1 MKVEVKK
8 LPRNQVELIIELSLA
23 EYEPFLEPA
32 AKKISEAIKIPGFRP
47 GKASLEIIKQKVG
60 ENQIWQE
67 ALELAIKKTFSQ
79 ALKEQNLDTVGRPEI
94 DVVKLAP
101 GNPVVYKATVSLF
114 PKVKL
119 GDYKKIKITKK
130 PAEVKAEQ
138 IKKAISD
145 LQKMRASETLVDRK
159 SKSGDKVEIDFS
171 ASLDKIPL
179 ENGQSQNYP
188 LVIGE
193 GSFIPGFEDQII
205 DLAKEET
212 KDFQLT
218 FPQDYHQKNLAGK
231 LVDFKVKMK
240 AVYQLDLPEL
250 NDDFAKSLGQFK
262 NFAEVEEKI
271 KDNLKAEANFR
282 SNQEL
287 EEEVIDKVI
296 EQCTF
301 DDIPDVLINSE
312 TKKMVEELEHNLSH
326 QGLKLDDYLAH
337 LKKTKDELTLDFVPQ
352 AAKRVKSA
360 LVIREISNQEKIIAT
375 KEEINEEIKK
385 ITASGADSEISDLT
399 NLAAYQDY
407 LASVLTARKVVDYLK
422 STLVK

>member
-1 MKVEVKK
+1 M
-8 LPRNQVELIIELSLA
+8 
-23 EYEPFLEPA
+23 
-32 AKKISEAIKIPGFRP
+32 
-47 GKASLEIIKQKVG
+47 
-60 ENQIWQE
+60 
-67 ALELAIKKTFSQ
+67 
-79 ALKEQNLDTVGRPEI
+79 
-94 DVVKLAP
+94 
-101 GNPVVYKATVSLF
+101 
-114 PKVKL
+114 
-119 GDYKKIKITKK
+119 
-130 PAEVKAEQ
+130 
-138 IKKAISD
+138 
-145 LQKMRASETLVDRK
+145 VDRK